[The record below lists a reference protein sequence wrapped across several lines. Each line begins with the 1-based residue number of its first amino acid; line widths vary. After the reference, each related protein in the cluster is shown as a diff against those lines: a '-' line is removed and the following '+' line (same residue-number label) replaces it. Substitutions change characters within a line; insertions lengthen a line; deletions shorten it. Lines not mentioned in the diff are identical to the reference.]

1 MFTVAWV
8 LIALSLIGMAAVV
21 ISKLPN
27 VVLVKPTHR
36 GRLIVVADNLVDYF
50 WHKFKQLGNYVWRFI
65 LEAKDI
71 RPSAKLPAQVG
82 DKVKKVF
89 KIRIRESEKD
99 PAWLPEVA
107 EDGVRTP
114 EPVQPAVTPERQSS
128 SNPVKKDVKTAEEL
142 YLRTIQKDPNNRQAY
157 EGLGRLYL
165 QDKNFTEAAETFK
178 FLTTFD
184 PQRDVYWSNL
194 GISQYSLKD
203 FQSATASYEQALKI
217 NNKVPAR
224 WINLALCFEAMD
236 EHNRAVRAI
245 NKALEL
251 DPRNSNYL
259 MLLADIYLKIS
270 NQIRAEEV
278 LTQVLALDPTNKT
291 ARERLMKI
299 KI

>member
-1 MFTVAWV
+1 
-8 LIALSLIGMAAVV
+8 MAAIV

-27 VVLVKPTHR
+27 VVLAKSSHR

-71 RPSAKLPAQVG
+71 RPSAKLPTQVG
-82 DKVKKVF
+82 DRVKKVF

-107 EDGVRTP
+107 EDAVSTRETP
-114 EPVQPAVTPERQSS
+114 QPVQITTAQRQPSV
-128 SNPVKKDVKTAEEL
+128 NPVKKDVKTAEEL

-184 PQRDVYWSNL
+184 PNRDVYWSNL

-224 WINLALCFEAMD
+224 WINLALCFEALD
-236 EHNRAVRAI
+236 EHNRAVKAI

-251 DPRNSNYL
+251 DPRNVNYL
-259 MLLADIYLKIS
+259 MLLADIYLKVS
-270 NQIRAEEV
+270 NKIRAEEV